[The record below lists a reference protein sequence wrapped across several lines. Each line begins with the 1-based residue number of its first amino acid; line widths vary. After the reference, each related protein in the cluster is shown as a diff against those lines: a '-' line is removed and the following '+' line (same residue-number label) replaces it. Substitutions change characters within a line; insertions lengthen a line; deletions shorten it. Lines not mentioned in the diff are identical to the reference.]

1 MKKFA
6 VLGNPI
12 DHSLSPQIH
21 LEFARQ
27 LNISLSYVK
36 KTVPLDSF
44 EKTISE
50 LKNDK
55 FYGANVTLP
64 FKSHAAKIAQH
75 KSSEVIDTHSANTL
89 TFLDGYIEADSTDGM
104 GLLNDLENKIGSIA
118 NTKILLL
125 GAGGA
130 ANAVIPGLHKNQ
142 ICQLFMWNRTI
153 QKSHDM
159 QLFWSKKYNHLAVM
173 ENIDLT
179 DIDLIINATSA
190 GVDSQVSPIQINT
203 TNKDLVCYDMM
214 YGQKTLFLQQAEQNK
229 LTHFDG
235 LGMLVQQAALS
246 FEIWHQMKVDTNKI
260 EADLRLTI

>member
-21 LEFARQ
+21 QEFARQ
-27 LNISLSYVK
+27 LKITLSYVK

-44 EKTISE
+44 EKIISE

-64 FKSHAAKIAQH
+64 FKSHAAKIAEH
-75 KSSEVIDTHSANTL
+75 KSIEVIDTHSANTL
-89 TFLDGYIEADSTDGM
+89 TFLDDYIKADSTDGM
-104 GLLNDLENKIGSIA
+104 GLLTDLENKIGSIA

-130 ANAVIPGLHKNQ
+130 ANAVIPALHKNNMN
-142 ICQLFMWNRTI
+142 QLFLWNRTI

-159 QLFWSKKYNHLAVM
+159 QLFWSKKYSHVAVM
-173 ENIDLT
+173 ENIDLS

-190 GVDSQVSPIQINT
+190 GVDSEVSPIQINT
-203 TNKDLVCYDMM
+203 TNMDLVCYDMM
-214 YGQKTLFLQQAEQNK
+214 YGQKTPFLQQAEKNK

-246 FEIWHQMKVDTNKI
+246 FEIWHQVKVDTSKI